1 MAVAK
6 KSTSIITLFALLLWM
21 GGYHAT
27 LGLSVAAFIYFPSPV
42 SLFLIA
48 LLAFLAFSPLA
59 LDSSFARAVAKFV
72 STNAVKYFPIQ
83 VGGQTCAFHQ

>member
-83 VGGQTCAFHQ
+83 VSGQTCAFHQ